1 MLKLKRLEVS
11 GFKSF
16 VDPVTVEFAG
26 GLTAIV
32 GPNGCGKSNISDAIT
47 WVLGEQSAKN
57 LRGDTMEDVIFN
69 GSSERKPLGMA
80 EVHLVL
86 ETDPSFPSSQ
96 DGVLTIGR
104 RVFRSGESQYR
115 MNGRLVRLKEIK
127 DLLMDTGLGIRAY
140 SVIEQ
145 GKIGMILSGKP
156 QERRRL
162 IEEAAGITRYKARK
176 RVAEVKLEE
185 ARANLLRLD
194 DVIGEVERAL
204 RSLKRQANAARRYK
218 EAQQE
223 YRLLLE
229 QVLAGRW
236 RRLSRR
242 LAELRRALETTQSK
256 DAGLAAELHRR
267 EAELAS
273 GREAV
278 DELAEEV
285 SARHK
290 EVADLG
296 AVIEGRQQLIKSGR
310 ERIQEIAERITSGS
324 TLGERRA
331 QESESLVGRLEEV
344 TGRRDDLA
352 KELSSA
358 ADAVSRDEEQVRSAE
373 QELSAVEKRREATRS
388 DLLEAA
394 ASLNRLRQ
402 RAHQGE
408 IELERAS
415 YRSHHLGR
423 EVDEHGH
430 ELSTA
435 AETLAAAGAR
445 VEELETKIEEG
456 GASLARLGEAL
467 DEVVKREAAASDAV
481 RRVESELGEARQRK
495 RLLEELSRAHAE
507 RRTVLEEALAAAG
520 HPEPVYL
527 ADRVEALEGWERAL
541 DHYLGALSDAVVL
554 PTGAAALPVAEAL
567 RGQAEAHLVA
577 PRELPAGAGDAP
589 AGPEVDEPEVVLPLG
604 GALGLE
610 PELAAAL
617 PPAYLVRATADAER
631 LAHEHPGVAFLAPDG
646 VWFQGGVLHVEGP
659 RAEPGVLERESRLAE
674 LEERV
679 PALEGELEA
688 AEGALAEA
696 VERRSEK
703 AREKNAEEQRVAQL
717 RQELAVARARKED
730 AAARHRRLDQEAGKL
745 HAESEKI
752 AGEVAA
758 VRERQAGLAAE
769 IQAAEEKHGALQGDF
784 DRTEE
789 EVRRAKE
796 RREGL
801 RESSAGRRG
810 RLDLLKER
818 LESNEREM
826 ERLAREIDE
835 GRRQA
840 ESWRQEAERLTRRR
854 AELEREIA
862 TAESELQEALESR
875 VAAEERLVGVQQTL
889 EERRG
894 GLRGEEHT
902 IAELRIRR
910 EGVREQ
916 LEGMRVKEAELKQD
930 AAHLSETFREE
941 FDRELADEPLLEEP
955 EEPEAV
961 EGEEAPGGQA
971 APDLAELEADLARTK
986 ATLERLGPV
995 NVLAVEEYEEQQER
1009 HGFLTEQRADV
1020 EQSVESLRRTIRE
1033 INATSS
1039 ERFRET
1045 FAEVNRSFGEIFT
1058 KLFRGGEAEM
1068 RLMDEEDLLESGI
1081 EIVARPPGKRL
1092 QNLMLLS
1099 GGEKALTAVAL
1110 LFALFRTKP
1119 SPFCI
1124 LDEVDAPLDDP
1135 NTVRFAEMLEEM
1147 LGDTQFLV
1155 ITHNKITMER
1165 ASTLYGVTMEERGVS
1180 KLVAVEL
1187 DDIQPEQERART
1199 A

>member
-86 ETDPSFPSSQ
+86 ETDPSFPSAE

-115 MNGRLVRLKEIK
+115 MNGKLVRLKEIK

-229 QVLAGRW
+229 RVLVGRW
-236 RRLSRR
+236 RRLESR
-242 LAELRRALETTQSK
+242 LAEVRRALEETQSQ

-267 EAELAS
+267 EAALAS

-278 DELAEEV
+278 DRLAEEV

-296 AVIEGRQQLIKSGR
+296 AVIEGRQQLVKSGR
-310 ERIQEIAERITSGS
+310 ERIQEIAERVTAGS

-344 TGRRDDLA
+344 TGRRDELA
-352 KELSSA
+352 NELASA
-358 ADAVSRDEEQVRSAE
+358 ADAVSRDEEQVQSAE
-373 QELSAVEKRREATRS
+373 EELRTVERRREAIRS
-388 DLLEAA
+388 DLLEASA
-394 ASLNRLRQ
+394 ALNRLRQ

-408 IELERAS
+408 IELEKAS

-423 EVDEHGH
+423 EVEEHGH

-435 AETLAAAGAR
+435 SETLETAGAR
-445 VEELETKIEEG
+445 VVDLEARIAEG
-456 GASLARLGEAL
+456 QAILGRLGGEL
-467 DEVVKREAAASDAV
+467 DEVVKKEAAASDAL
-481 RRVESELGEARQRK
+481 RRAESELGEARQRK

-507 RRTVLEEALAAAG
+507 RRTVLEQALAAAG

-527 ADRVEALEGWERAL
+527 ADRVEALDGWERAL
-541 DHYLGALSDAVVL
+541 DHYLGELSDAVVL
-554 PTGAAALPVAEAL
+554 PAGAAAMEIAGAL

-577 PRELPAGAGDAP
+577 PRAGGAGDGAP
-589 AGPEVDEPEVVLPLG
+589 GPEVDDPEVVLPLG

-610 PELAAAL
+610 PDLAAAL
-617 PPAYLVRATADAER
+617 PPAYLVRTAEDAER
-631 LAHEHPGVAFLAPDG
+631 LAHEHAGVAFLAPDG
-646 VWFQGGVLHVEGP
+646 VWFHGGVIHVEGP

-674 LEERV
+674 LERSV
-679 PALEGELEA
+679 PELETRRAEGEA
-688 AEGALAEA
+688 ALAAA

-703 AREKNAEEQRVAQL
+703 AREQNAEEQRVAQL

-745 HAESEKI
+745 RTESEKI
-752 AGEVAA
+752 ASEVAA

-789 EVRRAKE
+789 EVRKAKE
-796 RREGL
+796 RRESL

-826 ERLAREIDE
+826 ERLSREIDE

-862 TAESELQEALESR
+862 TAETELQGALER
-875 VAAEERLVGVQQTL
+875 RAAAEEGLVGVQQTL

-894 GLRGEEHT
+894 GLRGEEAS
-902 IAELRIRR
+902 IAELRTER
-910 EGVREQ
+910 EGVREG
-916 LEGMRVKEAELKQD
+916 LEGLRVKEAELKQD
-930 AAHLSETFREE
+930 AGHLAETFREE
-941 FDRELADEPLLEEP
+941 FDRELSAEP
-955 EEPEAV
+955 A
-961 EGEEAPGGQA
+961 GEEAE
-971 APDLAELEADLARTK
+971 APSAEDGEEAGPAPELAELEAELARTK

-995 NVLAVEEYEEQQER
+995 NVLAVEEYEEQEER
-1009 HGFLTEQRADV
+1009 HGFLTEQRTDV

-1039 ERFRET
+1039 DRFRET

-1068 RLMDEEDLLESGI
+1068 RLQDEEDLLESGI

-1187 DDIQPEQERART
+1187 DEIQPERERART